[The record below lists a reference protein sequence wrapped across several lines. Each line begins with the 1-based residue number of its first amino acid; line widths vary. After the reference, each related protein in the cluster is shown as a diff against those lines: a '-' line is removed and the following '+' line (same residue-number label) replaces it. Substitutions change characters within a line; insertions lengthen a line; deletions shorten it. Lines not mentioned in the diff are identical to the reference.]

1 MDAHKSSSLGLPGA
15 VIIAGAIIAVAI
27 IWTHK
32 PTTVAAPVSPAAAAL
47 TDQTDIPP
55 VTAADHIWG
64 NPNAPIKIVEYS
76 DPSCPYCKMFQPV
89 VKQIMDQYGPG
100 GQVAWVYRHFPMD
113 KPGTRSDGGI
123 LHPNSGHEAEAF
135 ECAASLGGNTV
146 FWNFVNAFYA
156 ATPSVTNT
164 SPNGLDQTKIPA
176 IGKSVGLDAVSFSDC
191 IASNQF
197 KDKIEKQYLSGI
209 NAGISGTPYSVIMT
223 PSGSKIPLIGYVP
236 YNTVK
241 QAIDTLISGLNGAQ

>member
-1 MDAHKSSSLGLPGA
+1 MQPRSSSLTLPGA
-15 VIIAGAIIAVAI
+15 VIIAGAIVAVAI

-32 PTTVAAPVSPAAAAL
+32 PASSAPASPAAAVES
-47 TDQTDIPP
+47 QTDIAP

-64 NPNAPIKIVEYS
+64 NPNAPVKIVEYS

-113 KPGTRSDGGI
+113 KEGTRSDGGV
-123 LHPNSGHEAEAF
+123 LHPNAGHEAEAF
-135 ECAASLGGNTV
+135 ECAASLGGNTI
-146 FWNFVNAFYA
+146 FWNFVNAFYT

-164 SPNGLDQTKIPA
+164 TPNGLDQKKLPDIA
-176 IGKSVGLDAVSFSDC
+176 KSVGLDPVSFSDC
-191 IASNQF
+191 VASNQF
-197 KDKIEKQYLSGI
+197 KDKIDRQYLDGI
-209 NAGISGTPYSVIMT
+209 NAGISGTPYSVIIT